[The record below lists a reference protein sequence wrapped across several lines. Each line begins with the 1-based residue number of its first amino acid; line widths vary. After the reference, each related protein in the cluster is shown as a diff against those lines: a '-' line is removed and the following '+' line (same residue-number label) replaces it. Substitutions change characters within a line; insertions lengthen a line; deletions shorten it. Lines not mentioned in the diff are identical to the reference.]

1 MYQAKVTVKDLD
13 GVVGLGIN
21 LPQKADKHGGRM
33 IKKMANFVQRS
44 AKVRASVKDRW
55 AASGDLSRSIKV
67 EQGRGK
73 NELLI
78 TASARSALYQEK
90 GFKPHYVSIEHLSER
105 AKRSMENY
113 QRGMA
118 KTGTGKGKKGLI
130 FVTKSTPIF
139 EPALEA
145 LETRVDKIIDEELN
159 KMFR

>member
-1 MYQAKVTVKDLD
+1 MDARVIVKDLD
-13 GVVGLGIN
+13 GVLGFGIN
-21 LPQKADKHGGRM
+21 LSQKADKHGGRI
-33 IKKMANFVQRS
+33 IKRMANFVQRS

-55 AASGDLSRSIKV
+55 AASGELSRSIKV
-67 EQGRGK
+67 ERGRGK
-73 NELLI
+73 NELII

-118 KTGTGKGKKGLI
+118 RTGTGKGKKGLI

-139 EPALEA
+139 EPALDA
-145 LETRVDKIIDEELN
+145 LETRIDKIIDDELS
-159 KMFR
+159 KILR